1 MDETLIL
8 ASVDHKWCTNGRL
21 VRDED
26 GREFP
31 PPPPHRRLQTC
42 QTAHSLH
49 EEGTC
54 AQPFSA
60 LSRAR
65 ATLPVVARRTSRGI
79 RSRGSGPRSSPRRAR
94 VELQVARPA
103 DARARAGD
111 RPTEARKARGKHN
124 ASDANI
130 HHEHV
135 RAQGGD
141 EGASPALRFVQ
152 RPQEEWQWCHRV
164 RCAARN
170 PRSLDVRSR
179 GRVNTH
185 RHLSAAVEEK
195 GLGKTHVSIFRA
207 FDAALTRAASLEIPS
222 RHPLRRA
229 KSDIRSRPVDVAS
242 PIPRK
247 PSPTPPSPCSVS
259 HAD

>member
-1 MDETLIL
+1 MDEKLIL

-42 QTAHSLH
+42 QTAHSRH
-49 EEGTC
+49 EEATC

-79 RSRGSGPRSSPRRAR
+79 RSRGSGLRSSPRRAR

-185 RHLSAAVEEK
+185 RHLSRRRR
-195 GLGKTHVSIFRA
+195 GKRA
-207 FDAALTRAASLEIPS
+207 RENPRQHFPRVRRGFDPRRVARN
-222 RHPLRRA
+222 PLA
-229 KSDIRSRPVDVAS
+229 
-242 PIPRK
+242 
-247 PSPTPPSPCSVS
+247 PSPEARQIRYSITTRRCRLSDTPKAVS
-259 HAD
+259 HPTVPL